1 MTIFNVVALLGG
13 LALFLYGMNVMGDGL
28 KKVSGGKLELILQK
42 MTANPIKGVLL
53 GLIVTA
59 IIQSS
64 SATTVMV
71 VGFVN
76 SGIMELS
83 NTVGVIMGA
92 NIGTTVTSWILSLTG
107 IKGDNIFMQMLEPSF
122 FSPVMAFIG
131 IILIMFAKSEKKS
144 DTGSILIGFAILM
157 TGMSSMSAA
166 VAPLSNNPDFAQ
178 LMTMFSNPILGLLA
192 GTILTAII
200 QSSSASVGILQALCA
215 TGTITYSVA
224 LPIIMGQN
232 IGTCITAILSAIGAN
247 RNSKRTALIH
257 LFFNVIGTIIFMV
270 LFYTANM
277 FVGFSFLPQQADE
290 KGIAIIHSCF
300 NIFATVLLLPF
311 SNQLVR
317 LAYIALP
324 VKERESQKEN
334 ESKRLLDIRFLE
346 KPAFALQQS
355 NSALKCIF
363 EEIYDYAQEVYEYL
377 YVHDISEFERMYR
390 KYEEIEDEIE
400 YYSEYL
406 VKISSHNL
414 SNKDKYLA
422 SAMLHQVGELKGII
436 TLLYQMTKISK
447 KMGKKEL
454 SFSKA
459 ANDELSRIW
468 HEVDGIF
475 KQTRRLLYSNI
486 QETDSNPYD
495 LVATLK
501 KSIKKS
507 RKCHIERLQ
516 NGKCS
521 ANTGIIFLNILSSY
535 EQLMVYCIN
544 TWDIAKEQ
552 QSKIVED

>member
-257 LFFNVIGTIIFMV
+257 LFFNIIGTIIFMV

-311 SNQLVR
+311 SNQLVK

-324 VKERESQKEN
+324 VKERENQKES

-363 EEIYDYAQEVYEYL
+363 EEIYDYAQKVYECL

-436 TLLYQMTKISK
+436 TLLYQMTKISR

-454 SFSKA
+454 NFSKA

-501 KSIKKS
+501 KVLKKS

-535 EQLMVYCIN
+535 EQLMVHCIN
-544 TWDIAKEQ
+544 TWDIVKEQ